1 MALIVSSCLVDRL
14 AECEKTQPAIQQ
26 QQHTVQQPKFFS
38 TAILGSEAMAATH
51 QPLSMNENG
60 TATAMQSVLGLVSTA
75 YVTGTR
81 RRSNGHSGVLF
92 ADGDSLG
99 LD

>member
-1 MALIVSSCLVDRL
+1 
-14 AECEKTQPAIQQ
+14 
-26 QQHTVQQPKFFS
+26 
-38 TAILGSEAMAATH
+38 MAATH